1 MNCHHHILLASI
13 FFLIAAILLAFLYLD
28 RHESYYSDRE
38 SWIREQERRR
48 LKQMKKELKRKR

>member
-1 MNCHHHILLASI
+1 MMSAFHYCLGSL
-13 FFLIAAILLAFLYLD
+13 FLLIAVVLLAFLYLD

>member
-1 MNCHHHILLASI
+1 MNWPYIAVASLC
-13 FFLIAAILLAFLYLD
+13 FLVAVLFLVFIYLD

-48 LKQMKKELKRKR
+48 LKQMKKELKRRK